1 MFSLILSVIIINNK
15 LNGDIIT
22 NDFRNFAI
30 FCLLCDIL
38 YLMYKSFLGY
48 KIGISAHLV
57 SCIVLCILG
66 VAQSSIIINSGNGS
80 YISDESY
87 ELAIVLVVFNA
98 LYVLYKKR
106 HYFSK
111 ITTSL
116 EDRFKRKPH
125 FVISDSPDW
134 LDKVLRSKVI

>member
-22 NDFRNFAI
+22 NDFRNFAV
-30 FCLLCDIL
+30 FCLLCDIS

-48 KIGISAHLV
+48 KTGISAHLV

-66 VAQSSIIINSGNGS
+66 ITQSSIIINSRS
-80 YISDESY
+80 EISDESY

-106 HYFSK
+106 HYF
-111 ITTSL
+111 TSVG
-116 EDRFKRKPH
+116 DRFKRKPH

-134 LDKVLRSKVI
+134 LEKTLKNIN